1 MPYRHCSTVRYP
13 PFLLIDN
20 KLARYYR
27 AILLR
32 LFTFVQMNKGMRK
45 RLCIVGLLASMLL
58 ATAAA
63 WAAPISRK
71 QAERYAV
78 QYFQNTTPLRG
89 ERSLALLYTST
100 GVPTR
105 GNNDGKDFYV
115 FGNPS
120 GKGFVVVAG
129 DDVVPPILGYST
141 TTTFPTKELPA
152 ELASY
157 LAGYSQWLRQAKRT
171 GATEVLREEA
181 SEVAPLLQGL
191 IWNQTAPYN
200 LLTPESGGKH
210 APTGCVATA
219 AAQVMRYFAWPPQA
233 KRSASSDPDFGQKPF
248 DWDNMPDNL
257 TPTSQETEKQA
268 VAHLMY
274 EIGRAVNMQYN
285 AWSSASSTTN
295 AYRALLEN
303 FDYAPSL
310 RYVVA
315 RYYTPREWQELMLAE
330 LKAARPVFYTG
341 YNSKGTAAHAF
352 VLDGYDGK
360 GYFHVNWG
368 WGGMS
373 DGYFLLHHLVPS
385 AQGAGGGSTDG
396 YSILNDAIIGFQPSV
411 TYTGSAKAAEY
422 VADQVFVVDDHVGE
436 SSTQKLLPAKVISLA
451 NTTITPVKVKSA
463 IAIVDAQGLEKGR
476 FVTNEEAREIS
487 ETTVIGGQEVDL
499 NFADLP
505 DGVYT
510 LRPYAYEVETQTYR
524 PVRHNRL
531 QPNAVTVTVHNGKKT
546 VLKGDGTPRLEVSW
560 KNTDLN
566 LNVFNNAEWT
576 VKNTGTATYFSRIQA
591 VYAETETPV
600 LPRRKNDLVVSEF
613 LTIAPGESYTL
624 RYPVKGPFKREEK
637 YLHFLWD
644 ANNNPMALQKSPQD
658 PSIQVCP
665 DALSYTLLSPQA
677 DFSLG
682 VPQVVCL
689 QTTDKITGNEPLVQR
704 FKVTAPATQGV
715 LLSLA
720 CYVKANGQIRYTDYL
735 PTTVLRPSES
745 KEFEIKKH
753 VWLPTGTGYE
763 LVVTR
768 KDPNINQWQNVPEC
782 QMPFTVEQ
790 GSDKL
795 RVPKYEAQTSWFG
808 HYDPSPSLYR
818 NRSGNGAGVYDV
830 AIRLDGKNAAQ
841 VGKKI
846 KALHFYLRDKS
857 VLKEVHVWA
866 SPTLPNQWNEA
877 QAHETPDLTTLAGGD
892 DGNFGKENTVT
903 FANPITLTAE
913 GAYIGITLSVKDG
926 TTEASQYPIVMGLD
940 LDHSDYHWRHSL
952 QTPSWAH
959 VTERPYVPALRVQFE
974 GFFPKNAAA
983 PYQFSA
989 AGAITGL
996 ESTADVRFVNHGGEP
1011 IYRLHYTVTTSKG
1024 VSQEQEAGVASNEL
1038 KGLGA
1043 DCLFTAQLG
1052 TFDTEGEQEVT
1063 VTITRVNG
1071 EPNEAGEKSVVGRIR
1086 LHTPEALYPR
1096 NALVEEFTSTKCG
1109 YCAAAHGAMDKL
1121 HAKYG
1126 DRFVG
1131 IALHMRD
1138 RTDPMYIAEGQEYTR
1153 LNFPA
1158 SPRALLWRNE
1168 PSISPFSVDEFV
1180 EKELKIPAFAE
1191 MTLTP
1196 VRATG
1201 SREITVTT
1209 SVTAKLEGEYYI
1221 AYVLCADNLMGTT
1234 SAWHQSDY
1242 EGTPP
1247 VQSYRDVAIAS
1258 TYRPGHLGGDP
1269 IALQYGA
1276 TQSHAVT
1283 LRLPDKQTLQQPLEK
1298 ATLSVV
1304 AILTDAQGRV
1314 INTVRTKVE
1323 DGEQRYLLSLSTSE
1337 NGTLMSS
1344 VQGHIK
1350 PATAVVIT
1358 PKPAEKCHLKSIVAY
1373 KTGEETT
1380 TVALTKEGD
1389 NYTFSMPA
1397 HAVTVK
1403 AEFAKD
1409 EQPTPPTPTPQRY
1422 RLTVVASE
1430 NGTVTATPS
1439 GELAEATEVTLT
1451 VVPAEGYHLALFTLF
1466 KTGEP
1471 QMGVAVTKVDAT
1483 HYTFSMPAH
1492 AVTVKAEFAKDEQP
1506 PLPAPQRY
1514 RLTVVASEN
1523 GTVTSMP
1530 SGELA
1535 EATEV
1540 TLTVVPAEG
1549 YHLALF
1555 TLFKTGEPQ
1564 MGVAVT
1570 KVDATHYT
1578 FTMPAHAVTVKAEF
1592 AKDEQPPLPAP
1603 QRYRLTVAASA
1614 NGAVTATPSGELVEA
1629 TEVTLT
1635 VVPAEGY
1642 HLATLKL
1649 FKSDEPTKEVT
1660 STKVDATHYTFTMPA
1675 HAVTVKAEFAKDEK
1689 PTPPT
1694 PDQPQRPAAVEDTQL
1709 SAVTVAPN
1717 PFATHL
1723 RIVNPE
1729 GEAVRYELLTLT
1741 GCVVRSGRL
1750 DENEVWVDTETL
1762 PSGIYF
1768 VRFYGVNSAQK
1779 SVRVLRY

>member
-1 MPYRHCSTVRYP
+1 M
-13 PFLLIDN
+13 DE
-20 KLARYYR
+20 
-27 AILLR
+27 
-32 LFTFVQMNKGMRK
+32 GMRK

-63 WAAPISRK
+63 WAAPITRK

-78 QYFQNTTPLRG
+78 RHFQKTTPLRG
-89 ERSLALLYTST
+89 ERPPVLLYTST

-200 LLTPESGGKH
+200 LLTPEVGGKH

-257 TPTSQETEKQA
+257 TPTSQEAEKQT

-285 AWSSASSTTN
+285 AWSSASNTTN

-315 RYYTPREWQELMLAE
+315 KYYTPREWQELMLAE

-373 DGYFLLHHLVPS
+373 NGYFLLHHLVPS
-385 AQGAGGGSTDG
+385 AQGAGGGSADG
-396 YSILNDAIIGFQPSV
+396 YSILNDAIIGFCPSV

-476 FVTNEEAREIS
+476 FVTNEEARAIS
-487 ETTVIGGQEVDL
+487 ESTVIGGQDVYL

-531 QPNAVTVTVHNGKKT
+531 QPNAVTVTVHTGKKT

-720 CYVKANGQIRYTDYL
+720 GYVKANGQNRYIDYL
-735 PTTVLRPSES
+735 PTTVLRPGES
-745 KEFEIKKH
+745 KEFEIKKY
-753 VWLPTGTGYE
+753 VWLPTGTDYE

-768 KDPNINQWQNVPEC
+768 KDPNTNQWLNVPEC
-782 QMPFTVEQ
+782 RMPFTVEQ

-795 RVPKYEAQTSWFG
+795 RVPKYEAHTSWFG
-808 HYDPSPSLYR
+808 HYDPSGYR
-818 NRSGNGAGVYDV
+818 SATGNGPGTYDV
-830 AIRLDGKNAAQ
+830 AIYIDGKNAAQ

-846 KALHFYLRDKS
+846 KALRFYLRTKS
-857 VLKEVHVWA
+857 ILSDFHVWA

-877 QAHETPDLTTLAGGD
+877 QVHETPALETLEGGD
-892 DGNFGKENTVT
+892 PDVTTSKYGMENTVT
-903 FANPITLTAE
+903 FARPITVTDAGVYVGISLTVKNNT
-913 GAYIGITLSVKDG
+913 GALGKF
-926 TTEASQYPIVMGLD
+926 PIVTGVD
-940 LDHSDYHWRHSL
+940 LDASSYHWRHSSACPTWT
-952 QTPSWAH
+952 Q
-959 VTERPYVPALRVQFE
+959 VGERPYVPAIAVQFE
-974 GFFPKNAAA
+974 GTFSNHAAQPDRLTA
-983 PYQFSA
+983 PYLI
-989 AGAITGL
+989 AGREG
-996 ESTADVRFVNHGGEP
+996 TADVRLINQGSTP
-1011 IYRLHYTVTTSKG
+1011 ITSVHYTVTTAEG
-1024 VSQEQEAGVASNEL
+1024 TSQEMVSDVERGEL

-1043 DCLFTAQLG
+1043 YSFFTAKLG
-1052 TFDTEGEQEVT
+1052 KLNAVGEQEVT
-1063 VTITRVNG
+1063 VTITRVNS
-1071 EPNEAGEKSVVGRIR
+1071 EENAANPKAITAKLTTVA
-1086 LHTPEALYPR
+1086 PEGLYKR
-1096 NALVEEFTSTKCG
+1096 NLLVEEFTATTCG
-1109 YCAAAHGAMDKL
+1109 YCLAGHKEMEKFHNL
-1121 HAKYG
+1121 YG
-1126 DRFVG
+1126 ERFVG
-1131 IALHMRD
+1131 IALH
-1138 RTDPMYIAEGQEYTR
+1138 RTYADPMYLAPGSYKQLPSSPTPR
-1153 LNFPA
+1153 LM
-1158 SPRALLWRNE
+1158 LWRSGSSV
-1168 PSISPFSVDEFV
+1168 PIGSVDATLE
-1180 EKELKIPAFAE
+1180 EELKRPAFATI
-1191 MTLTP
+1191 TLAPTR
-1196 VRATG
+1196 VAG
-1201 SREITVTT
+1201 SKEVQ
-1209 SVTAKLEGEYYI
+1209 VNAQVDAKLEGEYYI
-1221 AYVLCADNLMGTT
+1221 AYVLCADNLKGEGH
-1234 SAWHQSDY
+1234 AWKQLDY
-1242 EGTPP
+1242 ATHANIEMSF
-1247 VQSYRDVAIAS
+1247 QDVALAS
-1258 TYRPGHLGGDP
+1258 TYTGSQQNGAP
-1269 IALQYGA
+1269 IALHNGIA
-1276 TQSHAVT
+1276 TSHTAM
-1283 LRLPDKQTLQQPLEK
+1283 LYIPQKEKLQKPLEG

-1304 AILTDAQGRV
+1304 AILTDARGRV

-1323 DGEQRYLLSLSTSE
+1323 DGEQRYLLSLSTSA
-1337 NGTLMSS
+1337 NGTLTSS
-1344 VQGHIK
+1344 VQGYLK

-1358 PKPAEKCHLKSIVAY
+1358 PKPEQKCHLKRIVAY
-1373 KTGEETT
+1373 KTGEEAT
-1380 TVALTKEGD
+1380 TVELTKGGD
-1389 NYTFSMPA
+1389 NYTFTMPA
-1397 HAVTVK
+1397 YAVTVK

-1409 EQPTPPTPTPQRY
+1409 EPPTPPTPQLY
-1422 RLTVVASE
+1422 KLTVAASA

-1439 GELAEATEVTLT
+1439 GELAEATGVTLT
-1451 VVPAEGYHLALFTLF
+1451 VAPAEGYHLALFTLF

-1471 QMGVAVTKVDAT
+1471 QMGVAVTKVDA
-1483 HYTFSMPAH
+1483 M
-1492 AVTVKAEFAKDEQP
+1492 
-1506 PLPAPQRY
+1506 
-1514 RLTVVASEN
+1514 
-1523 GTVTSMP
+1523 
-1530 SGELA
+1530 
-1535 EATEV
+1535 
-1540 TLTVVPAEG
+1540 
-1549 YHLALF
+1549 
-1555 TLFKTGEPQ
+1555 
-1564 MGVAVT
+1564 
-1570 KVDATHYT
+1570 HYT
-1578 FTMPAHAVTVKAEF
+1578 FTMPA
-1592 AKDEQPPLPAP
+1592 
-1603 QRYRLTVAASA
+1603 Y
-1614 NGAVTATPSGELVEA
+1614 
-1629 TEVTLT
+1629 
-1635 VVPAEGY
+1635 
-1642 HLATLKL
+1642 
-1649 FKSDEPTKEVT
+1649 
-1660 STKVDATHYTFTMPA
+1660 
-1675 HAVTVKAEFAKDEK
+1675 AVTVKAEFAKDEK
-1689 PTPPT
+1689 PKPPTPPT
-1694 PDQPQRPAAVEDTQL
+1694 PPTPTPKPDQPKQPTAVEDTQL

-1717 PFATHL
+1717 PFSTHL
-1723 RIVNPE
+1723 RLVNPA

-1741 GCVVRSGRL
+1741 GSVVRSGRL
-1750 DENEVWVDTETL
+1750 DGNEVWVDTETL

-1768 VRFYGVNSAQK
+1768 VRFYGENSAQK